1 MYSDSCERKAYFGA
15 LDELYPSS
23 PLACEIA
30 GTNESVENINTEIL
44 ELCHRAF
51 YVPENMTV
59 ICSGNVTADEIMTET
74 EKIFFG
80 RERKTAAKYKISA
93 KCAEENVSTTE
104 THGRRVLCCI
114 SGGGCVFKKQGQ
126 PAFKNHF
133 RSGIGEA
140 RSCLRD

>member
-1 MYSDSCERKAYFGA
+1 MSFT
-15 LDELYPSS
+15 PSS

-104 THGRRVLCCI
+104 TQRQTCSVLHI
-114 SGGGCVFKKQGQ
+114 PAAAVFSKNKDSLLL
-126 PAFKNHF
+126 KNHF
-133 RSGIGEA
+133 RSGIWGGLGA
-140 RSCLRD
+140 V